1 LDDDRSRE
9 KILLVMVLAVLL
21 FLVVIFLRLLVQAK
35 DSHGAD
41 IFRMFTLILLGV
53 VAVCV
58 YEFVQLSSTNI
69 R

>member
-1 LDDDRSRE
+1 M
-9 KILLVMVLAVLL
+9 MVLAVML

-41 IFRMFTLILLGV
+41 IFRMFTLIMLGLS
-53 VAVCV
+53 AVCV
-58 YEFVQLSSTNI
+58 YEFVRLSSTST